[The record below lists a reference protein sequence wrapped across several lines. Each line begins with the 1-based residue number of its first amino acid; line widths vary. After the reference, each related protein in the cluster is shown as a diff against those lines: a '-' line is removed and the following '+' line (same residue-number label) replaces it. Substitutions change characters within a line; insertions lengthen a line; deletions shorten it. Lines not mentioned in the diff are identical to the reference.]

1 MEKCIWKENINFV
14 FFHDTMHGQLFGL
27 ENDPIEENNLWNEI
41 DYRNIRDELLMKA
54 FSSAVILSR
63 PGQNRRG
70 RY

>member
-1 MEKCIWKENINFV
+1 
-14 FFHDTMHGQLFGL
+14 MHGQLFGL